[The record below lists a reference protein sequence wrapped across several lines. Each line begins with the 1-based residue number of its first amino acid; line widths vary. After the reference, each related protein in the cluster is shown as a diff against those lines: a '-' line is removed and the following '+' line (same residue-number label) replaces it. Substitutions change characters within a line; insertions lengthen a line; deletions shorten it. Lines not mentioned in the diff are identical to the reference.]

1 MVESVKMIKR
11 VIFVIADTLRAKN
24 VGIYGNRPS
33 PTPNIDALGQR
44 GITFTNAYATIT
56 CTDPSISAIMTG
68 KCPLSAGIINHG
80 GHVTEE
86 EEIHLKNISFLPEIF
101 KAHGYKTYAVDW
113 LGRWHKR
120 GYDYYSGKIVKD
132 SDPPDLLNRWSWVPL
147 PLAIR
152 IIDKITIRYLKREF
166 FVRAYY
172 AFSPKPKIPYDT
184 AEVVIN
190 KAIRLLQNNKEKNL
204 FLYLHLWEAH
214 FPHTV
219 SKGLSSYLTHTVEDT
234 YNSEINYLDRQVRRL
249 IDYLDQTKQLDDSL
263 IIFTSDHGENLHEHD
278 IPFNHE
284 NLYDDITKVPLIL
297 RHKSLRPQKIDALV
311 QHVDILPT
319 ILDMLGIPL
328 SQKDFDGSSLM
339 PLISGKKKQVRDFA
353 YFEDIT
359 YRKLPFPPQTRR
371 RGIRVGDYKYIETL
385 TGKNEELY
393 QVMPKENLRVSKEEL
408 YNLKKNPSEKE
419 NLIKKKPAA
428 AKLLREKL
436 HKIISQ
442 LNMKR
447 LRNNPGLHKKV
458 EKSLQ
463 VIRKA
468 ARQFNNK
475 EIALAWTGGKDSTAL
490 LHLARLAF
498 DGKLPFRV
506 LFNDSTMEFEEIYQF
521 IDKVS
526 KLWNIKVLTI
536 KHSDKELREFHKTP
550 DHQKKKELSRL
561 MKITAIN
568 TALKKYKLKALMA
581 AIRWDEHESRS
592 KEKYFSPR
600 ADHMRIHPVL
610 HFTEKD
616 IWQYIRHFG
625 VPYVDLYSKGY
636 RSLGEKPFTKK
647 ATAGGG
653 ERSGR
658 ERDKEQLMKRLRKL
672 GYW

>member
-1 MVESVKMIKR
+1 MIKR
-11 VIFVIADTLRAKN
+11 IIFILADTLRAKN
-24 VGIYGNRPS
+24 VGIYGAKPS
-33 PTPNIDALGQR
+33 PTPNIDAFAEK
-44 GITFTNAYATIT
+44 GIVFTNVYATIT
-56 CTDPSISAIMTG
+56 CTDPSITAIMTG
-68 KCPLSAGIINHG
+68 NYPFKTGLVNHG
-80 GHVTEE
+80 NHVTKIEE
-86 EEIHLKNISFLPEIF
+86 DGVVKANLLPEILRDNGF
-101 KAHGYKTYAVDW
+101 KTAAVDW
-113 LGRWHKR
+113 LSRWHKR
-120 GYDYYSGKIVKD
+120 GYNYYSGKISENTKPEVALGTGLPFPIFFRIFDK
-132 SDPPDLLNRWSWVPL
+132 LTLKVLNRYVLIHFYYS
-147 PLAIR
+147 
-152 IIDKITIRYLKREF
+152 F
-166 FVRAYY
+166 F
-172 AFSPKPKIPYDT
+172 PNPKIPYDT
-184 AEVVIN
+184 ADVVIDKTIN
-190 KAIRLLQNNKEKNL
+190 ILRKNSVKDF
-204 FLYLHLWEAH
+204 FLYLHFWDAH
-214 FPHTV
+214 APHV
-219 SKGLSSYLTHTVEDT
+219 RPQGLKSYLLDNVEDT
-234 YNSEINYLDRQVRRL
+234 YNAEIKFLDGQIGRL
-249 IDYLDQTKQLDDSL
+249 VDYLDKTDQLDDTL
-263 IIFTSDHGENLHEHD
+263 IILTADHGENFIHDLPLH
-278 IPFNHE
+278 HE
-284 NLYDDITKVPLIL
+284 NLYEDVVKVPLIL

-319 ILDMLGIPL
+319 ILELLGIPL
-328 SQKDFDGSSLM
+328 PQKDIDGSSLM
-339 PLISGKKKQVRDFA
+339 PLISGKKKQIRDFA

-359 YRKLPFPPQTRR
+359 YRRFKFLPNKRR
-371 RGIRVGDYKYIETL
+371 RGIMVGDYKYIETL
-385 TGKNEELY
+385 AGKNEELY
-393 QVMPKENLRVSKEEL
+393 QIMVREDLRVSKEEL
-408 YNLKKNPSEKE
+408 YNLKKDPLEKE
-419 NLIKKKPAA
+419 NLIRQKPAV
-428 AKLLREKL
+428 AKQLKEKL
-436 HKIISQ
+436 RKIISQ
-442 LNMKR
+442 LNIKR
-447 LRNNPGLHKKV
+447 LRNNPDLNKKV

-468 ARQFNNK
+468 AGQFNNK
-475 EIALAWTGGKDSTAL
+475 DIALAWTGGKDSTAL

-498 DGKLPFRV
+498 DGKLPFKV

-616 IWQYIRHFG
+616 IWEYIKHFG

-658 ERDKEQLMKRLRKL
+658 ERDKEQLMKRLRKM